1 MEKKLFSRYYDDIF
15 PLNQDT
21 VDFLL
26 AHFEKGKTLDLGSA
40 TGEYSLALSRKGYE
54 TLGIDIDPEM
64 VRIALEKTKRLSL
77 LGRFLEGNCLDVVY
91 VNQFKNV
98 FCIGNT
104 LVHLKNKEEI
114 TTSLKHV
121 YESLLE
127 GGHLV
132 ISIINYDRILDQEI
146 KGLPTIKNDT
156 VTFERKYV
164 LKEDFVSFDTVLTVG
179 DEVEESSTPL
189 FPIRSKELV
198 KICSS
203 LGFQEIVSYGNMLKE
218 PFNQDQS
225 FHLVLVMKK

>member
-1 MEKKLFSRYYDDIF
+1 MEKNLFSKYYDDIF

-54 TLGIDIDPEM
+54 TLGIDIDPQM
-64 VRIALEKTKRLSL
+64 VHIALEKTKRLSL

-114 TTSLKHV
+114 RTSLKHV
-121 YESLLE
+121 HESLLE

-132 ISIINYDRILDQEI
+132 ISIINYDRILDQDI

-164 LKEDFVSFDTVLTVG
+164 LKDEYISFDTVLTVG
-179 DEVEESSTPL
+179 EDVEVSSTPL
-189 FPIRSKELV
+189 FPIRSQDLI
-198 KICSS
+198 KICAS
-203 LGFQEIVSYGNMLKE
+203 LGFKDIVSYGNMLKDA
-218 PFNQDQS
+218 FDKDKS
-225 FHLVLVMKK
+225 YHLVLVMKK

>member
-1 MEKKLFSRYYDDIF
+1 MEKNLFSTYYDDIF

-40 TGEYSLALSRKGYE
+40 TGEYSLALSRKGYD

-104 LVHLKNKEEI
+104 LVHLKNQEEI
-114 TTSLKHV
+114 KQSLTHI
-121 YESLLE
+121 YQSLM
-127 GGHLV
+127 GDGRLV
-132 ISIINYDRILDQEI
+132 ISIINYDRRPSS
-146 KGLPTIKNDT
+146 LPIIQNDK
-156 VTFERKYV
+156 VTFVREYVYEEDHVLFNTV
-164 LKEDFVSFDTVLTVG
+164 LKVDGLEEVSSTVLYPIK
-179 DEVEESSTPL
+179 SSDL
-189 FPIRSKELV
+189 I
-198 KICSS
+198 KICKSI
-203 LGFQEIVSYGNMLKE
+203 GFKDIQSYGNMLSD
-218 PFNQDQS
+218 PFDKDS
-225 FHLVLVMKK
+225 SYHLVLSMKK